1 MSSIYTLLELDGIN
15 FGDYAVRALT
25 MTLQPIDSADL
36 RRTINGTLR
45 DFTSPQ
51 HRKYAVS
58 ISCEDVDA
66 PDLAGIWRGMPVTV
80 TCIPALSGASE
91 NPTAALVLDC
101 LVDSWS
107 SERQEWEDV
116 STWSISLLEI

>member
-1 MSSIYTLLELDGIN
+1 MTVQYTLLQLDGIS
-15 FGDYAVRALT
+15 FGDTAIRGITMSLT
-25 MTLQPIDSADL
+25 PIDSAAI
-36 RRTINGTLR
+36 RRTINGNLR

-51 HRKYAVS
+51 HRKYAVA
-58 ISCEDVDA
+58 ISCEDIDA

-107 SERQEWEDV
+107 SERQEWENN
-116 STWSISLLEI
+116 TNWSINLVEV

>member
-1 MSSIYTLLELDGIN
+1 MSVPYTLLQLDGIN
-15 FGDYAVRALT
+15 FGDFAIRGIT
-25 MTLQPIDSADL
+25 MTLAPIDSAAV

-58 ISCEDVDA
+58 ISCDDVDA

-107 SERQEWEDV
+107 SERQEWEDI
-116 STWSISLLEI
+116 STWSINLVEV